1 MFRPASHAE
10 SYRAALA
17 LGRGSDDVAS
27 QANALVPG
35 HVTRIFVFSPY
46 SISSKGAC
54 SPQGPTQTWKFPLM
68 PEVRVRSADI
78 LSALS
83 YALDLVE
90 GQPVGH
96 AVRTCLLSMRIAERI
111 GLTEDQRADLYFA
124 ALLKDAGCTTNSVK
138 IHQSFGDD
146 HGAKHAVKLIDWTK
160 KLDCVIYGLK
170 TVHRDKPLPE
180 RIRRVAALLTD
191 PDAGMVEMTRVR
203 CDRGA
208 QIAIQLGFGLPVA
221 DAVRALDEHWDGFG
235 APMGLRSEQIPIL
248 ARILGFAQT
257 LDVMIQALGREAA
270 FRMARRRSGRWFDPA
285 VVRATESF
293 REDEAFWRGMEDGA
307 RDGALELATPATVRM
322 AGAAGIDNIC
332 DAFAAII
339 DAKSSY
345 TATHSTRVTR
355 YAVEMGKM
363 LGFEPERLAALR
375 RAGLLHDIGKL
386 GVPTA
391 VLEKPG
397 KLTDEEFGMIRSHP
411 TATGHILSMIE
422 GFDRVM
428 EIAAAHHE
436 RLDGRGYHRGIG
448 AEGLD
453 TDMRIL
459 AVADVFD
466 ALSAERP
473 YRGALEMSEVFSIM
487 EKDAGQA
494 LDADLIGLMKDRYL
508 YTGVNRPLQMA
519 A

>member
-1 MFRPASHAE
+1 M
-10 SYRAALA
+10 
-17 LGRGSDDVAS
+17 
-27 QANALVPG
+27 
-35 HVTRIFVFSPY
+35 
-46 SISSKGAC
+46 
-54 SPQGPTQTWKFPLM
+54 
-68 PEVRVRSADI
+68 
-78 LSALS
+78 
-83 YALDLVE
+83 
-90 GQPVGH
+90 GH
-96 AVRTCLLSMRIAERI
+96 AVRTCLLAMRIAERI
-111 GLTEDQRADLYFA
+111 GLTDDQRADLYFA

-146 HGAKHAVKLIDWTK
+146 HGAKQAVKLIDWTK
-160 KLDCVIYGLK
+160 KLDCLVYGLK

-180 RIRRVAALLTD
+180 RLRRVASLLSD
-191 PDAGMVEMTRVR
+191 PEAGMVEMTRVR

-235 APMGLRSEQIPIL
+235 APMGLRGEQIPVL

-257 LDVMIQALGREAA
+257 LDVMVVAVGRGAA
-270 FRMARRRSGRWFDPA
+270 YRTMRKRAGKWFDPA
-285 VVRATESF
+285 VVRAAESL
-293 REDEAFWRGMEDGA
+293 EHDEAFWQGMEEGGRNA
-307 RDGALELATPATVRM
+307 ALDVATPATVRM
-322 AGAAGIDNIC
+322 SGASGIDNIC
-332 DAFAAII
+332 DAFASII
-339 DAKSSY
+339 DAKSSF

-355 YAVEMGKM
+355 YAVEMGTM
-363 LGFEPERLAALR
+363 LSFNPERLATLR
-375 RAGLLHDIGKL
+375 RAALLHDIGKL

-397 KLTDEEFGMIRSHP
+397 KLTDEEFGRIRSHP
-411 TATGHILSMIE
+411 TDTGRILHMIQ
-422 GFDRVM
+422 GFDRVT

-473 YRGALEMSEVFSIM
+473 YRGALEMSEVFAIM
-487 EKDAGQA
+487 ERDAGQA
-494 LDADLIGLMKDRYL
+494 LDADLIGMMKDRYL
-508 YTGVNRPLQMA
+508 FSGVGATLKLA

>member
-1 MFRPASHAE
+1 
-10 SYRAALA
+10 
-17 LGRGSDDVAS
+17 
-27 QANALVPG
+27 
-35 HVTRIFVFSPY
+35 
-46 SISSKGAC
+46 
-54 SPQGPTQTWKFPLM
+54 M

-83 YALDLVE
+83 FALDLVE
-90 GQPVGH
+90 GQPMGH
-96 AVRTCLLSMRIAERI
+96 AVRTCLLSMRIADRLGLGEDER
-111 GLTEDQRADLYFA
+111 TDLYFA

-160 KLDCVIYGLK
+160 KLDCVLYGLK

-180 RIRRVAALLTD
+180 RFRRIASLLTD
-191 PDAGMVEMTRVR
+191 PEAGMVEMTRIR

-235 APMGLRSEQIPIL
+235 APLGLRGEQIPML

-257 LDVMIQALGREAA
+257 LDVMIQAVGRDAA
-270 FRMARRRSGRWFDPA
+270 YRTARRRAGRWFDPA
-285 VVRATESF
+285 VVRAAESF
-293 REDEAFWRGMEDGA
+293 RHDEPFWQGLEEGSRGT
-307 RDGALELATPATVRM
+307 ALELATPATVRM
-322 AGAAGIDNIC
+322 TGAAGIEAIC

-339 DAKSSY
+339 DAKSSF
-345 TATHSTRVTR
+345 TASHSTRVTQ
-355 YAVEMGKM
+355 YAAEMGGM
-363 LGFEPERLAALR
+363 LGFGPERLATLR
-375 RAGLLHDIGKL
+375 RAALLHDIGKL

-397 KLTDEEFGMIRSHP
+397 KLTEEEFGRIRAHP
-411 TATGHILSMIE
+411 TNTGRILGMIQ
-422 GFDRVM
+422 GFDRVT

-436 RLDGRGYHRGIG
+436 RLDGRGYHMGLG
-448 AEGLD
+448 ADELD
-453 TDMRIL
+453 VDMRIL

-473 YRGALEMSEVFSIM
+473 YRGALEMSEVFAIM
-487 EKDAGQA
+487 DRDAGQA

-508 YTGVNRPLQMA
+508 SRGLLQA